1 MMSEKFCSYTQ
12 RAALLLIALLVVVV
26 PTVDAADSSSSF
38 DIPTEVIRLPLF
50 QSRVISLPAP
60 ASRVSVA
67 NPDLVDVVVISP
79 TEFYLL
85 AKDIGVTNLLIWER
99 DSKLRSTRQIEVT
112 HDLEGLK
119 AKLYTLIPD
128 NAIEVRSA
136 QRSIVLSGTVPSAT
150 AMNAA
155 IRIAEGYLAQVIS
168 RRGEQFQQESGSRRE
183 DRSVGSII
191 NLLEISGAQQ
201 VMLEVK
207 VAEISR
213 TELKRLEPNFNA
225 FGRNGNWSFGGVNGG
240 ATFPDA
246 LFGTEGLR
254 QAVIGGQ
261 KNLPVGPAADE
272 FRPND
277 LVIQNQGIFAGF
289 LSGNFAFNIALDAAK
304 EKGLAKI
311 LAEPTLTTLTGQEA
325 SFLSGGEFP
334 IPVPQ
339 GSNGVAIQFKNFGV
353 GLKVVP
359 VVLGGGRI
367 NVRIDVSVS
376 ELSTA
381 SSVLVTP
388 GQANSTFVIP
398 SLTTR
403 SASGTVE
410 LADGQT
416 IGLAGLIADNMRS
429 SASKF
434 PGLASLP
441 VLGPMFRSQ
450 QWQKGQSELV
460 IMVTP
465 RLAKPID
472 AQRVKLPTDA
482 YRDPSDTD
490 FFWRGRLQGSE
501 PAEHSEHTEPKP

>member
-1 MMSEKFCSYTQ
+1 MMSENFRSYTQ
-12 RAALLLIALLVVVV
+12 RAALLLIAVLSIALARA
-26 PTVDAADSSSSF
+26 DAADSTASF

-183 DRSVGSII
+183 DRSVGSVI

-254 QAVIGGQ
+254 KPVIGSQ
-261 KNLPVGPAADE
+261 SNLPVGPAADE

-277 LVIQNQGIFAGF
+277 LIIQNQGIFAGF

-388 GQANSTFVIP
+388 GQVNSTFVIP

-472 AQRVKLPTDA
+472 TQRVKLPTDA

-501 PAEHSEHTEPKP
+501 SAERPEHTEPKP

>member
-1 MMSEKFCSYTQ
+1 
-12 RAALLLIALLVVVV
+12 
-26 PTVDAADSSSSF
+26 
-38 DIPTEVIRLPLF
+38 
-50 QSRVISLPAP
+50 
-60 ASRVSVA
+60 
-67 NPDLVDVVVISP
+67 
-79 TEFYLL
+79 
-85 AKDIGVTNLLIWER
+85 
-99 DSKLRSTRQIEVT
+99 
-112 HDLEGLK
+112 
-119 AKLYTLIPD
+119 
-128 NAIEVRSA
+128 
-136 QRSIVLSGTVPSAT
+136 
-150 AMNAA
+150 
-155 IRIAEGYLAQVIS
+155 
-168 RRGEQFQQESGSRRE
+168 
-183 DRSVGSII
+183 
-191 NLLEISGAQQ
+191 
-201 VMLEVK
+201 

-254 QAVIGGQ
+254 KPVIGSQ
-261 KNLPVGPAADE
+261 NNLPVGPAADE

-388 GQANSTFVIP
+388 GQVNSTFVIP

-472 AQRVKLPTDA
+472 PQRVKLPTDA
-482 YRDPSDTD
+482 YRDPTDAD
-490 FFWRGRLQGSE
+490 FFWRGQLQRSE
-501 PAEHSEHTEPKP
+501 PAAHPEHTDPKP